1 MRDGQQGA
9 GLEVYLIS
17 RMIHYYYYCN
27 SQLSEKN
34 MNTDSLSKMLAHGSS
49 PTQITCPNE
58 G

>member
-27 SQLSEKN
+27 SQLSEKYEYGLTFKN
-34 MNTDSLSKMLAHGSS
+34 A
-49 PTQITCPNE
+49 CPRQQSNADYLP
-58 G
+58 